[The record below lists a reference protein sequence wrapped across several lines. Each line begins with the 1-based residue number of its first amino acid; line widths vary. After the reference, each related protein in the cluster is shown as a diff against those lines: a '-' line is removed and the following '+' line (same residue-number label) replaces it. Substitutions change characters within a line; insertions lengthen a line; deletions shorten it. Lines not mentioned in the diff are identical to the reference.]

1 MKKNILALMALV
13 ATMNLNAQFV
23 LTPNN
28 FVLENDASKNYE
40 VLYFDSI
47 SKHDLYRFAKS
58 YLEGIFNN
66 PQKVLNCTEDDHII
80 VDYEGDSFSVSGGW
94 SWAKY
99 DVCYKYTFEFKD
111 GKIRVIPFFKNI
123 VQRGGQSDGKII
135 PLIGSNFMGKDAVF
149 GEKSGKCIFKKG
161 KQMAENETNAFI
173 AEFAN
178 GIKKA
183 KSDSDW

>member
-1 MKKNILALMALV
+1 MMQVRTMRCCTLTVSANMTSIGSPRVILRV
-13 ATMNLNAQFV
+13 
-23 LTPNN
+23 
-28 FVLENDASKNYE
+28 S
-40 VLYFDSI
+40 SI
-47 SKHDLYRFAKS
+47 
-58 YLEGIFNN
+58 
-66 PQKVLNCTEDDHII
+66 LNCTEDDHII

>member
-1 MKKNILALMALV
+1 MKKFILSLMALI
-13 ATMNLNAQFV
+13 ATLNLNAQFV

-28 FVLENDASKNYE
+28 FVLESDYSKDYE
-40 VLYFDSI
+40 VMYFDGV

-58 YLEGIFNN
+58 YLESIFNH
-66 PQKVLNCTEDDHII
+66 PQKVLNCSEDDHIT
-80 VDYEGDSFSVSGGW
+80 VDYEDDGFSVSGGW

-135 PLIGSNFMGKDAVF
+135 PLVGSNFIGKDAVF

-161 KQMAENETNAFI
+161 KEKAEKETNAFI
-173 AEFAN
+173 AEFES

-183 KSDSDW
+183 KADSDW

>member
-1 MKKNILALMALV
+1 MKKLFFVLV
-13 ATMNLNAQFV
+13 ALFATLNLNAQFV

-28 FVLENDASKNYE
+28 FVLEKDANKNYD

-58 YLEGIFNN
+58 YLEGVFNN
-66 PQKVLNCTEDDHII
+66 PQKVLNCTEDDHIT

-99 DVCYKYTFEFKD
+99 DVCYKYTFEFTD
-111 GKIRVIPFFKNI
+111 GKIRVIPFCKNI
-123 VQRGGQSDGKII
+123 VQRGGQSDGKVIQ
-135 PLIGSNFMGKDAVF
+135 LIGSNFLGKDAVF

-161 KQMAENETNAFI
+161 KQMAENETNTFI
-173 AEFAN
+173 AEFEK
-178 GIKKA
+178 GIRNAKA
-183 KSDSDW
+183 ESDW